1 MIKKNS
7 LRSLWYSLSSNQRFL
22 IRKLYYFPVD
32 FYDRLTGNYHK
43 YVPPRGYIYTGSP
56 ANYKDYIDQGKHQ
69 LGLLKYEIDL
79 KPKDCVLDIG
89 SGIGR
94 TAIALT
100 TYLDTSARYEGFDVV
115 ELGVKWCNSKIKKD
129 FPNFNFKYIPLFNDL
144 YNNANLKAKEFI
156 FPYEKN
162 YFDKIFS
169 FSVFT
174 HMQIDEIQ
182 KYFSEIH
189 KVLKPN
195 GIAFSTF
202 FLYDDTTENLTQINK
217 DFTFS
222 KKKDGYSLMSDK
234 VKSANIAIHKDKL
247 KTMLEFENLTLVKI
261 IDGFWKGEREDTI
274 EYQDIVIFKKIENP
288 ST

>member
-1 MIKKNS
+1 MIKKNA
-7 LRSLWYSLSSNQRFL
+7 LRTLWYSLSSNQRFL

-56 ANYKDYIDQGKHQ
+56 ANYEDYIDQGKHQ
-69 LGLLKYEIDL
+69 LGLLKSEIDL
-79 KPKDCVLDIG
+79 KPNDCVLDVG

-115 ELGVKWCNSKIKKD
+115 ELGVEWCDSKIKKD

-222 KKKDGYSLMSDK
+222 KKKDGYGLMSDK

-261 IDGFWKGEREDTI
+261 IDGFWKGSQENKI
-274 EYQDIVIFKKIENP
+274 EYQDIVIFKKK
-288 ST
+288 S

>member
-261 IDGFWKGEREDTI
+261 IDGFWKGSQENKI
-274 EYQDIVIFKKIENP
+274 EYQDIVIFKKKN
-288 ST
+288 

>member
-69 LGLLKYEIDL
+69 LGLLKSEIDL

-100 TYLDTSARYEGFDVV
+100 TYLDISARYEGFDVV

-202 FLYDDTTENLTQINK
+202 FLYDDTTENQTQINK

-261 IDGFWKGEREDTI
+261 IDGFWKGNQENKI
-274 EYQDIVIFKKIENP
+274 EYQDIVILKKKN
-288 ST
+288 

>member
-1 MIKKNS
+1 MIKKNA
-7 LRSLWYSLSSNQRFL
+7 LRTLWYSLSSNQRFL

-56 ANYKDYIDQGKHQ
+56 ANYEDYIDQGKHQ
-69 LGLLKYEIDL
+69 LGLLKSEIDL
-79 KPKDCVLDIG
+79 KPNDCVLDVG

-115 ELGVKWCNSKIKKD
+115 ELGVEWCDSKIKKD

-182 KYFSEIH
+182 KYFSEIQ

-202 FLYDDTTENLTQINK
+202 FLYDDTTENQTQINK
-217 DFTFS
+217 EFTFT

-261 IDGFWKGEREDTI
+261 IDGFWKGNQENKI
-274 EYQDIVIFKKIENP
+274 EYQDIVIFKKK
-288 ST
+288 S

>member
-100 TYLDTSARYEGFDVV
+100 NYLDTSARYEGFDVV

-222 KKKDGYSLMSDK
+222 KKKDGYGLMSDK

-261 IDGFWKGEREDTI
+261 IDGFWKGSQENKI
-274 EYQDIVIFKKIENP
+274 EYQDIVIFKKK
-288 ST
+288 S

>member
-1 MIKKNS
+1 MIKKNA
-7 LRSLWYSLSSNQRFL
+7 LRTLWYSLSSNQRFL

-43 YVPPRGYIYTGSP
+43 YVPPRGYIYRGSP
-56 ANYKDYIDQGKHQ
+56 ANYEDYIDQGKHQ
-69 LGLLKYEIDL
+69 LGLLKSEIDL
-79 KPKDCVLDIG
+79 KPNDCVLDVG

-115 ELGVKWCNSKIKKD
+115 ELGVEWCDSKIKKD

-182 KYFSEIH
+182 KYFSEIQ

-202 FLYDDTTENLTQINK
+202 FLYDDTTENQTQINK
-217 DFTFS
+217 EFTFT

-261 IDGFWKGEREDTI
+261 IDGFWKGNQENKI
-274 EYQDIVIFKKIENP
+274 EYQDIVIFKKK
-288 ST
+288 S

>member
-69 LGLLKYEIDL
+69 LGLLKSEIDL

-261 IDGFWKGEREDTI
+261 IDGFWKGSQENKI
-274 EYQDIVIFKKIENP
+274 EYQDIVIFKKKN
-288 ST
+288 

>member
-1 MIKKNS
+1 MD
-7 LRSLWYSLSSNQRFL
+7 
-22 IRKLYYFPVD
+22 V
-32 FYDRLTGNYHK
+32 
-43 YVPPRGYIYTGSP
+43 
-56 ANYKDYIDQGKHQ
+56 
-69 LGLLKYEIDL
+69 
-79 KPKDCVLDIG
+79 G

-115 ELGVKWCNSKIKKD
+115 ELGVEWCDSKIKKD

-182 KYFSEIH
+182 KYFSEIQ

-202 FLYDDTTENLTQINK
+202 FLYDDTTENQTQINK
-217 DFTFS
+217 EFTFS

-261 IDGFWKGEREDTI
+261 IDGFWKGNQENKI
-274 EYQDIVIFKKIENP
+274 EYQDIVIFKKK
-288 ST
+288 S

>member
-1 MIKKNS
+1 MIKKNA
-7 LRSLWYSLSSNQRFL
+7 LRTLWYSLSSNQRFL

-56 ANYKDYIDQGKHQ
+56 ANYEDYIDQGKHQ
-69 LGLLKYEIDL
+69 LGLLKSEIDL
-79 KPKDCVLDIG
+79 KPNDCVLDVG

-115 ELGVKWCNSKIKKD
+115 ELGVEWCDSKIKKD

-182 KYFSEIH
+182 KYFSEIQ

-202 FLYDDTTENLTQINK
+202 FLYDDTTENQTQINK
-217 DFTFS
+217 EFTFS

-261 IDGFWKGEREDTI
+261 IDGFWKGNQENKI
-274 EYQDIVIFKKIENP
+274 EYQDIVIFKKK
-288 ST
+288 S